1 MLKNRDELFK
11 NYVGASINYV
21 NATCD
26 LYEAKAALEDFDRD
40 NAKNTSQS
48 DVEPERES
56 CLSIM
61 QLTLYQAIEQ
71 LESYKLKTLMKLLKS

>member
-26 LYEAKAALEDFDRD
+26 LYEAKAALDEF
-40 NAKNTSQS
+40 
-48 DVEPERES
+48 
-56 CLSIM
+56 
-61 QLTLYQAIEQ
+61 
-71 LESYKLKTLMKLLKS
+71 